1 MGGVNAVHA
10 VLPWQIAQVEDKV
23 GNNLKKKK
31 LSFFDD
37 CISDIAYIDLDL

>member
-23 GNNLKKKK
+23 GKNFKKIWS
-31 LSFFDD
+31 LFDD
-37 CISDIAYIDLDL
+37 CVSDTAYIDLDL